1 MNKLKLKY
9 HPYELKLSAPFETSK
24 GKITT
29 RKGFIISLE
38 SSSGK
43 IGIGDVCPLPD
54 FGSETYEEVEMRIAN
69 LKIELKVEI
78 EDFKN
83 SLKYFLSDYNSHPS
97 LKHGLEQVIINLIC
111 NEKETSVSQLLNLKL
126 KKEIKVNAAMG
137 FLKLEEAASRALQFV
152 NEGFKTIKVKI
163 GRNNFDED
171 LDVIASIRKAVG
183 DEIKLRIDSSGK
195 WSVNEAETK
204 LNRLMEFSLEYAEQ
218 PVNSID
224 EFKEL
229 KQKTPVPLSA
239 DESIRNIET
248 AESFLESKAIN
259 FVILKPMMLGG
270 LIPTLEIIELAEKNS
285 VIPVVT
291 SSFESAVGRA
301 NAVIAA
307 STVNSDIA
315 HGLSV
320 PRYFE
325 DDVAEDKY
333 PVANGNIKV
342 F

>member
-1 MNKLKLKY
+1 
-9 HPYELKLSAPFETSK
+9 
-24 GKITT
+24 
-29 RKGFIISLE
+29 
-38 SSSGK
+38 
-43 IGIGDVCPLPD
+43 
-54 FGSETYEEVEMRIAN
+54 
-69 LKIELKVEI
+69 
-78 EDFKN
+78 
-83 SLKYFLSDYNSHPS
+83 
-97 LKHGLEQVIINLIC
+97 
-111 NEKETSVSQLLNLKL
+111 
-126 KKEIKVNAAMG
+126 
-137 FLKLEEAASRALQFV
+137 
-152 NEGFKTIKVKI
+152 
-163 GRNNFDED
+163 
-171 LDVIASIRKAVG
+171 
-183 DEIKLRIDSSGK
+183 
-195 WSVNEAETK
+195 
-204 LNRLMEFSLEYAEQ
+204 MEFSLEYAEQ

-270 LIPTLEIIELAEKNS
+270 LIPTLEIIELAERNN

-301 NAVIAA
+301 NAVITA

-320 PRYFE
+320 SRYFE
-325 DDVAEDKY
+325 ADIAEDKY